1 MNERR
6 EDLLEPGT
14 GIEESVEGGE
24 ITRRDLMRAG
34 VGTAAGVAVSGGM
47 LSRAL
52 EAMAA
57 PAVPGAGP
65 YGPLGTP
72 DENGMRLPDGFTS
85 RVIARTG
92 QPIGPKPYTF
102 HTLPDGMG
110 TYRTSDEG
118 FILVSNSEA
127 PDLPDLS
134 WTIGTAAIRFDRDFE
149 VTDAYPILERTSI
162 NCAGGVTP
170 WNTWLSCEEFERGR
184 VFECDPYGREPAVA
198 HPAMGVFKHEASVID
213 PVGRQA
219 FLTEDLGD
227 GCFYR
232 FVPDRYPDLSKG
244 RLEVAIVDPDGRVA
258 WLEVPDPE
266 FKGSVPTR
274 KQVPGATQ
282 FKRGEGAW
290 YDDGVVYFA
299 TTQDD
304 RVYAYHCA
312 SETLEVLYDGVALGD
327 EAPLHDTDNVTVSP
341 VSGDLYVAED
351 AGDLQICII
360 STEGQAAPFLQLP
373 GPNHASSELTGP
385 VFDPTGNRLYF
396 ASQRAVGGG
405 VIFEVSGPFRRTRGE
420 PVFDTKAPVA
430 RIRTLGKPG
439 LRTLIRSGQGFG
451 ISISD
456 RSWPVEAEVRLVTT
470 LRRTS
475 GRGSGEVTLARAA
488 VRFDGP
494 AEKVVRLKPASRY
507 GPRLKRLSGIRARL
521 VVETVDFGRNRSV
534 STRQVRFD

>member
-1 MNERR
+1 M
-6 EDLLEPGT
+6 EPGT
-14 GIEESVEGGE
+14 EVGEREAGGDL
-24 ITRRDLMRAG
+24 TRRDLVRAG
-34 VGTAAGVAVSGGM
+34 VGTAAGVAVSGGL

-57 PAVPGAGP
+57 PAVPGIGP
-65 YGPLGTP
+65 YGPLGSP
-72 DENGMRLPDGFTS
+72 DGNGVRLPEGFTS

-92 QPIGPKPYTF
+92 EQIGPRPYTF

-110 TYRTSDEG
+110 TYRTDDGG
-118 FILVSNSEA
+118 FILVSNSES
-127 PDLPDLS
+127 PDLPELS

-170 WNTWLSCEEFERGR
+170 WNTWLSCEEFDRGR
-184 VFECDPYGREPAVA
+184 VFECDPFGREPAVA

-213 PVGRQA
+213 PIGRQA

-244 RLEVAIVDPDGRVA
+244 RLDVAIVDPDGRVV
-258 WLEVPDPE
+258 WVPVPDPE
-266 FKGSVPTR
+266 YKGLVPTR
-274 KQVPGATQ
+274 KQVAGATQ

-304 RVYAYHCA
+304 RVYAYYCA

-327 EAPLHDTDNVTVSP
+327 DAPLHDTDNVTVSP

-351 AGDLQICII
+351 AGDHQICLI

-373 GPNHASSELTGP
+373 GSDHASSELTGP

-396 ASQRAVGGG
+396 SSQRAVGGG
-405 VIFEVSGPFRRTRGE
+405 MVFEVSGPFRRTRGE
-420 PVFDTKAPVA
+420 PVFDTASPVA
-430 RIRTLGKPG
+430 RVRTLGKPG
-439 LRTLIRSGQGFG
+439 LRGLIRSGQGFG

-456 RSWPVEAEVRLVTT
+456 QSWPVEAEVRLVTR
-470 LRRTS
+470 LKRTS
-475 GRGSGEVTLARAA
+475 GRGVGEVTLARTT
-488 VRFDGP
+488 VGFDRPG
-494 AEKVVRLKPASRY
+494 EKVVRLKPAGKYGSRLR
-507 GPRLKRLSGIRARL
+507 RLRGIRAR
-521 VVETVDFGRNRSV
+521 VVVDAVDFKRNRSV
-534 STRQVRFD
+534 STKQVRFD